1 MVSTQLQ
8 DSQEEGDAA
17 AEEREE
23 DDHVDTGVLGVGE
36 SEQADEGRGPDA
48 QLGSSAQKEVDESSH
63 QSTVKTELPQTEKPQ
78 VKQRNLRSNKDTLGQ
93 TE

>member
-48 QLGSSAQKEVDESSH
+48 QLGSSA
-63 QSTVKTELPQTEKPQ
+63 
-78 VKQRNLRSNKDTLGQ
+78 
-93 TE
+93 